1 MTMLYDDDNND
12 DMMLYDDDDDD
23 NGDDTQ
29 VLASPW
35 VVMRMLG
42 TQFGYY
48 VPVMPIG
55 CKQKPPSLNVWI
67 FPDAFQLR
75 SGQLRLG

>member
-1 MTMLYDDDNND
+1 MMMMTMTMLYDDDDNV
-12 DMMLYDDDDDD
+12 YDI
-23 NGDDTQ
+23 Q

-35 VVMRMLG
+35 VVMRMFG

-55 CKQKPPSLNVWI
+55 CKQKQI
-67 FPDAFQLR
+67 QI
-75 SGQLRLG
+75 QIQ

>member
-1 MTMLYDDDNND
+1 MMMMIQMLYDDDNDDND
-12 DMMLYDDDDDD
+12 DDV
-23 NGDDTQ
+23 Q

-42 TQFGYY
+42 SQFGYY

-55 CKQKPPSLNVWI
+55 CKQKL
-67 FPDAFQLR
+67 
-75 SGQLRLG
+75 GQGRFWNDSQIHK

>member
-1 MTMLYDDDNND
+1 MLMTMIMLYDDDEND
-12 DMMLYDDDDDD
+12 YDI
-23 NGDDTQ
+23 Q

-35 VVMRMLG
+35 VVMRMFG

-55 CKQKPPSLNVWI
+55 CKQKQI
-67 FPDAFQLR
+67 QI
-75 SGQLRLG
+75 QIQ